1 MTRGDLLERTLSSIG
16 PPDEAAGA
24 DTLRLLDA
32 KTKPPGSLGR
42 LEELACRLAGIRSE
56 VPPRPLVP
64 AIVVAAADHGVAARG
79 VSAYPQEVTAQMLA
93 NFASGG
99 AAICVL
105 AREAGARLVV
115 VDAGVIG
122 GAEIAGVRSE
132 IVDGVRGTDD
142 LTLGP
147 AMSRSTVMGAIERG
161 IALTWQLSRDG
172 VEIVG
177 LGEMGIGNTTA
188 ASALTAA
195 WLAED
200 PERVCGPG
208 TGLDDDGLARKIG
221 AVRRGLALHGLPRR
235 DADPVDVLAAVGGL
249 EIAYLVGVCLGAAA
263 SRLAILLDG
272 FITSAA
278 ALMAAGMQPLS
289 AASMIAATRSPEPGH
304 ALVLEALGLEP
315 LIDLRLRLGEGT
327 GAALA
332 LPLVRSAVAILTG
345 MATFDSAGVRGRA
358 ARLDDLMPV
367 VADG

>member
-1 MTRGDLLERTLSSIG
+1 
-16 PPDEAAGA
+16 
-24 DTLRLLDA
+24 
-32 KTKPPGSLGR
+32 
-42 LEELACRLAGIRSE
+42 
-56 VPPRPLVP
+56 
-64 AIVVAAADHGVAARG
+64 
-79 VSAYPQEVTAQMLA
+79 MLA

-147 AMSRSTVMGAIERG
+147 AMSRSTAVGAIERG
-161 IALTWQLSRDG
+161 IALAGELADDG

-195 WLAED
+195 LPDGGPRA
-200 PERVCGPG
+200 RVRTGDGTRRRRPRTQGRRGAPGPG
-208 TGLDDDGLARKIG
+208 GERSSQS
-221 AVRRGLALHGLPRR
+221 RRGPGRRARRGRWARDRVPRR
-235 DADPVDVLAAVGGL
+235 RVPRRRRRRV
-249 EIAYLVGVCLGAAA
+249 
-263 SRLAILLDG
+263 AILLDG

-278 ALMAAGMQPLS
+278 ALVATRMQPAS
-289 AASMIAATRSPEPGH
+289 AGSMIAATRSPEPGH

-315 LIDLRLRLGEGT
+315 LLDLRLRLGEGT

-332 LPLVRSAVAILTG
+332 LPLVRSAVAILTD
-345 MATFDSAGVRGRA
+345 MATFDSAGVSGRA
-358 ARLDDLMPV
+358 ARSGRRGAGGRRCVSERDPSSRRSRS
-367 VADG
+367 